1 MNCRYFNMA
10 ADWLRE
16 ILVSVQLEQFYLKF
30 KEDDISL
37 PSHFDHVTPGYLTK
51 KGLSGPAQ
59 KRLLDAV
66 KKYKK
71 KEKKYNKK
79 VFTFVKRILDPKYF
93 FSMVQS
99 LHRTT
104 TQSFNPHRVV

>member
-1 MNCRYFNMA
+1 MNCYFNMA

-79 VFTFVKRILDPKYF
+79 VRSRLIRRFLTQRAL

-99 LHRTT
+99 
-104 TQSFNPHRVV
+104 

>member
-1 MNCRYFNMA
+1 MTVSTNN
-10 ADWLRE
+10 DWLRE
-16 ILVSVQLEQFYLKF
+16 ILISVQLEQFYLKF

-37 PSHFDHVTPGYLTK
+37 PSHFDHVTSGYLAK

-66 KKYKK
+66 KKYRK

-79 VFTFVKRILDPKYF
+79 VSHSTLLIGYD
-93 FSMVQS
+93 S
-99 LHRTT
+99 
-104 TQSFNPHRVV
+104 

>member
-1 MNCRYFNMA
+1 MA

-79 VFTFVKRILDPKYF
+79 VFYKLFKYNFFVYEFL
-93 FSMVQS
+93 
-99 LHRTT
+99 T
-104 TQSFNPHRVV
+104 

>member
-1 MNCRYFNMA
+1 MA

-79 VFTFVKRILDPKYF
+79 VRSRLVRRFLTQRAL

-99 LHRTT
+99 
-104 TQSFNPHRVV
+104 

>member
-1 MNCRYFNMA
+1 MNCYFNMA

-79 VFTFVKRILDPKYF
+79 VRSRLVRRFLTQRAL

-99 LHRTT
+99 
-104 TQSFNPHRVV
+104 